1 MDQGR
6 GQSRLLDLIFR
17 HTLDSVA
24 LLDKDYNFVRVS
36 DSYALA
42 DQRDPAD
49 FPGRNHF
56 DLYPSSF
63 KDELEEYRR
72 EKKVYFR
79 EERPFVYPD
88 HPEWGTTYW
97 NVSVVPILD
106 SAGEIEYLLL
116 TLRDV
121 TPSVRARTQLLESEA
136 KFSKAFHGNPTPMAI
151 RRAKDDILI
160 DVNHS
165 FELTFGYDRSEV
177 LGKTVGGMGFYADP
191 AERPVVLR
199 NSSAGAVKNIELN
212 LRTKSGEIKCVLI
225 SVEPL
230 SLQGEACLLG
240 CFVDITERKRMETAL
255 REVST
260 VAQVRSHQLQTLAGA
275 LLDAEQSERRRI
287 GSFLHDHVQQ
297 LLVAAAMHLKR
308 ISGTAAGIEEQRAAV
323 STACAIL
330 GEAIESTRSLAYD
343 LHPPIL
349 SQPGLGKALNWL
361 AAEMRKRHGLAIE
374 VRVDREPPKL
384 PESVRDFVYEAARE
398 LLFNVVKHAR
408 AGSATITASSA
419 EDLLRVTITDD
430 GVGFDA
436 TMAERNAA
444 GLGLSRIQERIG
456 LLGGRLEIDGPGKA
470 GSRIV
475 LSIPCS

>member
-1 MDQGR
+1 MDQTR
-6 GQSRLLDLIFR
+6 GQARLLDLIFQ
-17 HTLDSVA
+17 HTLDSIA

-36 DSYALA
+36 DSYARA
-42 DQRDPAD
+42 GRRAPAD
-49 FPGRNHF
+49 FLGRNHF

-97 NVSVVPILD
+97 NLSMVPILD
-106 SAGEIEYLLL
+106 DQGEIEYLLL

-121 TPSVRARTQLLESEA
+121 TAPVRARTLLLESEA

-151 RRAKDDILI
+151 RRASDDVLI

-165 FELTFGYDRSEV
+165 FELTFGYGRSEV
-177 LGKTVGGMGFYADP
+177 LGKTVGAMGFYADP
-191 AERPVVLR
+191 AERPAVLR

-212 LRTKSGEIKCVLI
+212 LRTQSGEIKCVLI

-240 CFVDITERKRMETAL
+240 CFVDITERKRIEAAL

-260 VAQVRSHQLQTLAGA
+260 VAQERSHQLQALAGA
-275 LLDAEQSERRRI
+275 LLEAEQRERRRL
-287 GSFLHDHVQQ
+287 GAFLHDHVQQ
-297 LLVAAAMHLKR
+297 LLVAATMHLKR
-308 ISGTAAGIEEQRAAV
+308 ISGAAAGIEDQREAV
-323 STACAIL
+323 STACGIL
-330 GEAIESTRSLAYD
+330 EEAIESTRSLAYE

-349 SQPGLGKALNWL
+349 SQPGIGKALNWL

-374 VRVDREPPKL
+374 VRMDQEPPQL
-384 PESVRDFVYEAARE
+384 PESVRDFIYEAARE
-398 LLFNVVKHAR
+398 LLFNIVKHAR
-408 AGSATITASSA
+408 AGTATVTVSADESR
-419 EDLLRVTITDD
+419 LRVEVADD

-436 TMAERNAA
+436 TTAERSEG
-444 GLGLSRIQERIG
+444 GLGLSRIRERVG
-456 LLGGRLEIDGPGKA
+456 LLGGRVEIDSGEQA

-475 LSIPCS
+475 LLVPHR